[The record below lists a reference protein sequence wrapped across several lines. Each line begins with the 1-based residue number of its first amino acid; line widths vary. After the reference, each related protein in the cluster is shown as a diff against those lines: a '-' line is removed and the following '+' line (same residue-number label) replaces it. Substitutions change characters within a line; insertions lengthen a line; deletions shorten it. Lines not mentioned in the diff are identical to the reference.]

1 MPVVYVYSCT
11 LWSVVMH
18 IGAGYVVVIVV
29 WVTRTLVRRM
39 MMVVCV
45 FYVFTLEVVPDTHTG
60 FTSMKREIGFLTGYI
75 SECILESKLNKI
87 ENPFID
93 VRMLDEVPNAAG
105 IYIMFARNTDFVY
118 PKRKSRVIYIGT
130 SNNLQ
135 RRLKTHLRNYIV
147 ANEDFNTHAHWNYS
161 RYNYIVAFGCDIYYM
176 RITGRESE
184 KELERKALEG
194 FYDKYGAL
202 PVGNG
207 AFSFGR

>member
-1 MPVVYVYSCT
+1 
-11 LWSVVMH
+11 MH

-93 VRMLDEVPNAAG
+93 VRKLDEVPNAAG